1 VSLFTPA
8 NNLGTTAMEQP
19 VFSGNSSRGS
29 NSMKAMH
36 YQPEFNNV
44 SAEFSGKID
53 NLWEN
58 LRSCLQG
65 YFNNSI
71 DQSRYARIVAY
82 HTHQLV
88 TSLQQLPDYSA
99 KLLEAKS
106 QSRHDRPWT
115 RQRIAFDNVME
126 AEMVTV
132 HGELPSPL
140 HSYDGPVG
148 ILYVLDGELTVS
160 RYSEINNEISD
171 CTGISKLNCQAV
183 NRYRLTQGTLIDS
196 LLAPVVEMQANT
208 ERCIFLNIHLRDQ
221 STFPHY
227 FYYPSYIS
235 QENRQFFARR
245 VASEW

>member
-1 VSLFTPA
+1 
-8 NNLGTTAMEQP
+8 MEQP
-19 VFSGNSSRGS
+19 VYSSSGSSRGS
-29 NSMKAMH
+29 ESMKAMH
-36 YQPEFNNV
+36 YQPEFDGV
-44 SAEFSGKID
+44 SAEFSGKISK
-53 NLWEN
+53 LWGN
-58 LRSCLQG
+58 LRSCFQG

-71 DQSRYARIVAY
+71 DQSRYARIAAY
-82 HTHQLV
+82 HTHQFV
-88 TSLQQLPDYSA
+88 TAIQQLQGYSS
-99 KLLEAKS
+99 KLQEAKS

-115 RQRIAFDNVME
+115 RQRFAFDNVME
-126 AEMVTV
+126 AEIVTV
-132 HGELPSPL
+132 HGELATPL

-160 RYSEINNEISD
+160 RYTEINNEISN
-171 CTGISKLNCQAV
+171 CTGISKLNCQTV

-221 STFPHY
+221 SAFPHY

-235 QENRQFFARR
+235 QQNNQFFARR